1 MDVGVVRNRW
11 VAAPNSN
18 LQGLQGGLRSFE
30 DEEGIR
36 VKLGLGQG
44 R

>member
-11 VAAPNSN
+11 VAAPNY

-36 VKLGLGQG
+36 VKLGLGHG